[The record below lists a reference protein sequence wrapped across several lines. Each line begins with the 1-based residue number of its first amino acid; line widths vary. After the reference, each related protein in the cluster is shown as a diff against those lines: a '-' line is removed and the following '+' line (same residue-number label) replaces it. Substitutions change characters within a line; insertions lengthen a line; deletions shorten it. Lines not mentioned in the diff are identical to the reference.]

1 MSLEYGNLV
10 ILSDQ
15 KGRNHTLV
23 LEQGKQFFTT
33 HGSINHDEIKEL
45 GEGSVISSTN
55 GMQYT
60 IFSPSLQDYVVNMP
74 RGAAV
79 IYPKDASQII
89 ELADIK
95 NGSKVLEAGV
105 GSGSLSL
112 HILKT
117 IGDEG
122 ILNSCEINEDFINV
136 AKKNVLKFLKQ
147 VPSNWTVF
155 LSDIKEYRSEI
166 IYDSI
171 ILDLLNPWDM
181 VENIYAMLKPG
192 GHFVCYVATTTQMS
206 KLVETLKLNGQWT
219 DPTASETMYREWH
232 LQGLSVRPKH
242 KMNGHTGFLVHCRR
256 MADGYKFPVKRQKP
270 AKGAYGVDYESPSK

>member
-1 MSLEYGNLV
+1 
-10 ILSDQ
+10 
-15 KGRNHTLV
+15 
-23 LEQGKQFFTT
+23 
-33 HGSINHDEIKEL
+33 
-45 GEGSVISSTN
+45 
-55 GMQYT
+55 MQYT

-79 IYPKDASQII
+79 IYPKDAAQII

-95 NGSKVLEAGV
+95 NGSKILEAGV

-117 IGDEG
+117 IGEDG

-136 AKKNVLKFLKQ
+136 AKKNVLKFLKKH
-147 VPSNWTVF
+147 PSNWNVYLNDVKDF
-155 LSDIKEYRSEI
+155 KSEI
-166 IYDSI
+166 VYDSI

-181 VENIYAMLKPG
+181 IDNVYSMLKPG

-206 KLVETLKLNGQWT
+206 KLVETLKLEGHWS
-219 DPTASETMYREWH
+219 DPIASETMYREWH

-242 KMNGHTGFLVHCRR
+242 KMNGHTGFLVHTRR
-256 MADGYKFPVKRQKP
+256 MADGFKFPIKRQKP

>member
-1 MSLEYGNLV
+1 MSLEYGKLV

-15 KGRNHTLV
+15 KGRNHTFV
-23 LEQGKQFFTT
+23 LESGKQFFTT
-33 HGSINHDEIKEL
+33 HGSINHDEIKDL
-45 GEGSVISSTN
+45 GEGSVIASTN
-55 GMQYT
+55 GMLYT
-60 IFSPSLQDYVVNMP
+60 IFTPSLQDYVVNMP

-89 ELADIK
+89 ELADIR

-117 IGDEG
+117 IGDKG
-122 ILNSCEINEDFINV
+122 LLTSCEINEDFINV
-136 AKKNVLKFLKQ
+136 ARKNVLKFLNDL
-147 VPSNWTVF
+147 PSNWTINLIDVKDF
-155 LSDIKEYRSEI
+155 KSNVT
-166 IYDSI
+166 YDSI

-181 VENIYAMLKPG
+181 VDNVHSMLKPG
-192 GHFVCYVATTTQMS
+192 GHFVSYVATTTQMS

-219 DPTASETMYREWH
+219 DAIASETMYREWH

-242 KMNGHTGFLVHCRR
+242 KMNGHTGFLVHSRR
-256 MADGYKFPVKRQKP
+256 MADGFKFPMKRQKP
-270 AKGAYGVDYESPSK
+270 AKGAYGVDYESPTK

>member
-1 MSLEYGNLV
+1 MSLEFGSLV

-33 HGSINHDEIKEL
+33 HGSINHDEIKNL

-117 IGDEG
+117 IGEKG

-136 AKKNVLKFLKQ
+136 AKKNVLKFMKQ
-147 VPSNWTVF
+147 IPTNWTVSLCDVKDF
-155 LSDIKEYRSEI
+155 RSEI

-181 VENIYAMLKPG
+181 VENVHSMLKPG

-206 KLVETLKLNGQWT
+206 KLVETLKLSGQWT
-219 DPTASETMYREWH
+219 DPIASETMYREWH
-232 LQGLSVRPKH
+232 LQGLAVRPKH
-242 KMNGHTGFLVHCRR
+242 KMNGHTGFLVHTRR
-256 MADGYKFPVKRQKP
+256 MADGFKFPIKRQKP

>member
-1 MSLEYGNLV
+1 MSLDYGSLV

-33 HGSINHDEIKEL
+33 HGSLNHDEIKNL

-60 IFSPSLQDYVVNMP
+60 IFTPSLQDYVVNMP

-95 NGSKVLEAGV
+95 NGAKVLEAGV

-117 IGDEG
+117 IGESG
-122 ILNSCEINEDFINV
+122 ILDSCEINEDFINV
-136 AKKNVLKFLKQ
+136 AKKNVLKFMKLIPK
-147 VPSNWTVF
+147 NWNVN
-155 LSDIKEYRSEI
+155 LCDVKEYKSEI
-166 IYDSI
+166 IYDSV

-181 VENIYAMLKPG
+181 IENIYSMLKPG

-206 KLVETLKLNGQWT
+206 KLVESLKITGQWT
-219 DPTASETMYREWH
+219 DPIASETMYREWH

-242 KMNGHTGFLVHCRR
+242 KMNGHTGFLVHSRR
-256 MADGYKFPVKRQKP
+256 MAEGFKFPVKRQKP

>member
-1 MSLEYGNLV
+1 MSLEFGSLV

-15 KGRNHTLV
+15 KGRNHTLL
-23 LEQGKQFFTT
+23 LEEGKQFFTT
-33 HGSINHDEIKEL
+33 HGSINHDEIKNL
-45 GEGSVISSTN
+45 GEGSVVSSTN

-79 IYPKDASQII
+79 IYPKDAAQII

-117 IGDEG
+117 IGEEG

-136 AKKNVLKFLKQ
+136 AKKNVLKFLKIL
-147 VPSNWTVF
+147 PSNWNVYLNDVKDF
-155 LSDIKEYRSEI
+155 KSKI
-166 IYDSI
+166 IFPFSAR
-171 ILDLLNPWDM
+171 NM
-181 VENIYAMLKPG
+181 EKRNI
-192 GHFVCYVATTTQMS
+192 F
-206 KLVETLKLNGQWT
+206 
-219 DPTASETMYREWH
+219 
-232 LQGLSVRPKH
+232 
-242 KMNGHTGFLVHCRR
+242 F
-256 MADGYKFPVKRQKP
+256 YKF
-270 AKGAYGVDYESPSK
+270 

>member
-1 MSLEYGNLV
+1 MSLEFGKLV

-15 KGRNHTLV
+15 KGRNHTFV
-23 LEQGKQFFTT
+23 LETGKQFFTT
-33 HGSINHDEIKEL
+33 HGSINHDEIQKL
-45 GEGSVISSTN
+45 GEGSVIASSN

-89 ELADIK
+89 DLADIR

-117 IGDEG
+117 IGEQG
-122 ILNSCEINEDFINV
+122 SLTSCEINEDFINV
-136 AKKNVLKFLKQ
+136 AKKNVMKFLNFI
-147 VPSNWTVF
+147 PNNWT
-155 LSDIKEYRSEI
+155 IKFIDVKEFKTDSLF
-166 IYDSI
+166 DSI

-181 VENIYAMLKPG
+181 IENVYSMLKPG
-192 GHFVCYVATTTQMS
+192 GHFVSYVATTTQMS
-206 KLVETLKLNGQWT
+206 KLVETLKSSGQWT
-219 DPTASETMYREWH
+219 DPVASELMYREWH

-242 KMNGHTGFLVHCRR
+242 RMNGHTGFLVHSRR
-256 MADGYKFPVKRQKP
+256 MADGFKFPVKRQKP
-270 AKGAYGVDYESPSK
+270 AKGAYGFDYEAPSK